1 MLLGD
6 LLIWYYE
13 NMAGIKSN
21 PETPGFKQ
29 ILMKPDFNAGL
40 TYVNASYE
48 SIYGT
53 IKSDWKK
60 SKSKLDWKITIPANS
75 SALVYLP
82 ASDASA
88 VTIDNQ
94 KLDKAFSTSYKLEHN
109 FLVLNLSSGSYSIAV
124 KR

>member
-29 ILMKPDFNAGL
+29 IIMKPDFNAGL
-40 TYVNASYE
+40 TFVNASYE
-48 SIYGT
+48 SVYGL

-60 SKSKLDWKITIPANS
+60 NKNTLEWKITIPANS

-82 ASDASA
+82 TAKASDVKVNKEKVSK
-88 VTIDNQ
+88 N
-94 KLDKAFSTSYKLEHN
+94 YKIEN
-109 FLVLNLSSGSYSIAV
+109 NKLVLELPSGIYELNVNNI
-124 KR
+124 K

>member
-29 ILMKPDFNAGL
+29 IIMKPDFDAGL

-48 SIYGT
+48 SVYGT

-60 SKSKLDWKITIPANS
+60 IKSFGLEYYDSCEYNGYSVS
-75 SALVYLP
+75 SF
-82 ASDASA
+82 
-88 VTIDNQ
+88 
-94 KLDKAFSTSYKLEHN
+94 K
-109 FLVLNLSSGSYSIAV
+109 
-124 KR
+124 